1 MYKKTITYTDFDD
14 NERTEDFYFNLTKAE
29 LMEMQFSWDGG
40 LHKVL
45 QKMIQEQ
52 DTKRLM
58 EYFKMMLVKSYGE
71 KSLDGKKFLKED
83 ENGRS
88 LAQLNFVPTEAYS
101 QMYMMLATDDKEATA
116 FVNGIM
122 PKNLDEEVKAIAEKK
137 EDNKPA
143 EVLPGPGANK

>member
-1 MYKKTITYTDFDD
+1 MYKKTITYTDFDG

-101 QMYMMLATDDKEATA
+101 QMYVMLATDDKEATA

-122 PKNLDEEVKAIAEKK
+122 PKNLEEDVKAITEKN
-137 EDNKPA
+137 DKPA
-143 EVLPGPGANK
+143 DVLPGPGANN